1 MFNVMNEKE
10 MMNVNGGFYYV
21 CWRFYKTMNCRL
33 VYIGMSV
40 VQVASGSGE
49 KDRTYVDGKRIH

>member
-10 MMNVNGGFYYV
+10 LMNVNGGFYYV
-21 CWRFYKTMNCRL
+21 CWRYYVTKNGYAIY
-33 VYIGMSV
+33 VGMSL

-49 KDRTYVDGKRIH
+49 KDRKYLDGRRIY

>member
-1 MFNVMNEKE
+1 MNEKE

-21 CWRFYKTMNCRL
+21 CWRYYKTMNCRL